1 MSLSDVTTL
10 ASRQYVSM
18 LTEFQHREEHAAAP
32 HAVALETPL
41 GCEVLHD
48 FHGLDHL
55 QPAWDEAVLH
65 AGGSIYM
72 TYDWVRVWWE
82 FYGNHA
88 ELRLFV
94 FSAAETVV
102 AVVPI
107 YIDTLGLGP
116 LRLRVARLVG
126 ANIPPKV
133 FTPAIP
139 QSIATE
145 VFDRVLVHLFG
156 HDRCDVLSVGP
167 VSELDNSIDGLRTAC
182 ERRSDVADLVTAET
196 GVHSVYHLP
205 ADMDA
210 YFSGLSQSERK
221 NRRKLELR
229 LLKKDYDTRVEVIS
243 DPAHV
248 GDAFAQFAEQHGAQW
263 RADGRTGHF
272 GAWPRGLDFH
282 RALIAAQAARGRLRF
297 IRILANDQV
306 VASEYAFAIGDRY
319 YAELTSRDVD
329 PKWNRF
335 SLGPTSTVTMLAQG
349 IVEGMRRVESGLG
362 HYDYKMRLGAK
373 EYRALTL
380 RVINSDSRS
389 RVRFALF
396 KTAQRCVAV
405 GYHKI
410 WYRRVA
416 PRLPELLWR
425 PQSRLWLRLD
435 F

>member
-1 MSLSDVTTL
+1 
-10 ASRQYVSM
+10 M
-18 LTEFQHREEHAAAP
+18 LTELEQEERAVEAAVRDAPLSYEVFRDFQA
-32 HAVALETPL
+32 
-41 GCEVLHD
+41 
-48 FHGLDHL
+48 LDHL

-72 TYDWVRVWWE
+72 TYDWVRVWWQ
-82 FYGNHA
+82 FYGKSA
-88 ELRLFV
+88 DLRLFV
-94 FSAAETVV
+94 FSAADTIV

-116 LRLRVARLVG
+116 LRLRIARLVG

-139 QSIATE
+139 RSIATD
-145 VFDRVLVHLFG
+145 VFERVLVHLFG
-156 HDRCDVLSVGP
+156 HDRCDVVSVGP
-167 VSELDNSIDGLRTAC
+167 VSELDNSIEGLRTAC
-182 ERRSDVADLVTAET
+182 ERRADLADLASAAT

-229 LLKKDYDTRVEVIS
+229 LLKKDYDTRIEVIS

-248 GDAFAQFAEQHGAQW
+248 GDAFTQFAEQHRVQW
-263 RADGRTGHF
+263 QAEGRTGHF
-272 GAWPRGLDFH
+272 GAWPCGLEFH

-297 IRILANDQV
+297 IRIVANEQV
-306 VASEYAFAIGDRY
+306 VASEYAFAFGDRY
-319 YAELTSRDVD
+319 YAELTSRDVN

-349 IVEGMRRVESGLG
+349 IAEGMQKVESGLG

-380 RVINSDSRS
+380 RVIASDSRS
-389 RVRFALF
+389 RVRLALF
-396 KTAQRCVAV
+396 KAAQRGV
-405 GYHKI
+405 GIAYHKI

-416 PRLPELLWR
+416 PRLPELFWR